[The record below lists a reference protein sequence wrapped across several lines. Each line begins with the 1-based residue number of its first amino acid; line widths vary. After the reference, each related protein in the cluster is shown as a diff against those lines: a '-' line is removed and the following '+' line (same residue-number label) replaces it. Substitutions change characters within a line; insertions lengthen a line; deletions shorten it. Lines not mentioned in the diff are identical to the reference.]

1 MPALTLCLVRRTCD
15 FLRELHGSAVKTL
28 SLLVWALALVK
39 KPNLSQW
46 ARALG
51 LYRKRPDG
59 SREAYG
65 FAYKKFRI
73 WRFLSKSVWRPEEL
87 WKSITHRLL
96 DSQDVGPARI
106 RLRPIPIL
114 MDWTDLG
121 DQMALVLALP
131 YHGRALPLL
140 VEIVEKIY
148 LPNSMTDLE
157 LECVHRF
164 LGWLSPA
171 LRSRVEFLADRGFA
185 KIELL
190 EAIEEAGA
198 TYAIRLP
205 RHFQIPLGPSWVALG
220 DLGLGVLEEREYRD
234 IECTQEHR
242 HRLGLRMR
250 RIMSGAAKDPDDDTW
265 YIATNRPEVS
275 PVLGHYA
282 LRMKVEELFRD
293 WKQLLD
299 LDGHELGGEEGLGR
313 LVGVLGVYYVLVI
326 LEGQAHTTPE
336 RLRQVTRPARR
347 CPELS
352 IFRQAQAVLEVWS
365 VEAGPVSPDL
375 LMPLWVQR
383 R

>member
-1 MPALTLCLVRRTCD
+1 MPALSLCLVRRTQD

-46 ARALG
+46 ARVLG

-59 SREAYG
+59 SRQAYG

-73 WRFLSKSVWRPEEL
+73 WRFLSRSIFRPEEL
-87 WKSITHRLL
+87 WEAITHRLL
-96 DSQDVGPARI
+96 DPRDS
-106 RLRPIPIL
+106 LRRRHPIFIL

-148 LPNSMTDLE
+148 LENSMTDLE
-157 LECVHRF
+157 LECVRRF
-164 LGWLSPA
+164 LGWLSPG
-171 LRSRVEFLADRGFA
+171 LRSRIEFLADRGFA
-185 KIELL
+185 KIELF

-205 RHFQIPLGPSWVALG
+205 RHFQISLSQGWVALG

-242 HRLGLRMR
+242 HRLGIRMR
-250 RIMSGAAKDPDDDTW
+250 RIMTGAAHDPDDDTW
-265 YIATNRPEVS
+265 YIATNRSEIS

-293 WKQLLD
+293 WKHLLD
-299 LDGHELGGEEGLGR
+299 LDGHELAGEDALGR
-313 LVGVLGVYYVLVI
+313 LVGVLGVYYVLVV

-336 RLRQVTRPARR
+336 RLRQITRPGRR
-347 CPELS
+347 SPELS
-352 IFRQAQAVLEVWS
+352 IFRQTQAVLERWS
-365 VEAGPVSPDL
+365 DEAGWISPDL
-375 LMPLWVQR
+375 LMPLWTQR

>member
-1 MPALTLCLVRRTCD
+1 MPALALCLARRTQD
-15 FLRELHGSAVKTL
+15 FLSDLHHSAVKSL

-46 ARALG
+46 ARVLG

-87 WKSITHRLL
+87 WEAITHRLL
-96 DSQDVGPARI
+96 DPRDS
-106 RLRPIPIL
+106 LRGHHSIFIL

-148 LPNSMTDLE
+148 LENSMTDLE
-157 LECVHRF
+157 IECVHRF
-164 LGWLSPA
+164 LGWLSPG
-171 LRSRVEFLADRGFA
+171 LRSRIEFLADRGFA
-185 KIELL
+185 KIELFR
-190 EAIEEAGA
+190 EIEEAGA

-205 RHFQIPLGPSWVALG
+205 RHFQIHLGQGWVALG
-220 DLGLGVLEEREYRD
+220 DLGLGVLEEREVRNV
-234 IECTQEHR
+234 ECTQEH
-242 HRLGLRMR
+242 HHPLSIRMR
-250 RIMSGAAKDPDDDTW
+250 RIMAGAASDPDDDTW
-265 YIATNRPEVS
+265 YIATNCPEVS

-293 WKQLLD
+293 WKSLLD
-299 LDGHELGGEEGLGR
+299 LDGHELSGEDALGR
-313 LVGVLGVYYVLVI
+313 LVGVMGVYYVLVI

-336 RLRQVTRPARR
+336 RLRQITRPGRR
-347 CPELS
+347 SPELS
-352 IFRQAQAVLEVWS
+352 IFRQAQAVLNLWS
-365 VEAGPVSPDL
+365 DEAGSISPDL